1 MASFSLCVLRLFAAT
16 RFHQEAIVMR
26 VRCFGLLLLVAA
38 FGVLPHAKPQ
48 EADPARRLS
57 VPPGFVVELVAGP
70 PLVRHPVMAGF
81 DPEGRL
87 FVAETAGRNLKADEL
102 LKELPNFVRV
112 LGPAEAAGRFHKSR
126 VFADKMAF
134 PMGAL
139 WHRGALFV
147 ASPPSLWKLEDT
159 SNDGVADRRTEA
171 VTKFGFTG
179 NAADVHGPF
188 LGPDGWIY
196 WCDGRH
202 GHNIKRADGT
212 VMQGKAAR
220 IFRCKPDGSGVEV
233 VCGGG
238 MDNPVEIAFTDEGEP
253 FFTVNIIHNQPA
265 RNDAICFALEGAV
278 YPWHDVHKEF
288 PRTGDLM
295 PTVEDLGWVAPSGLM
310 RYRGGAFGKD
320 YEDNLFSCQFNRNRI
335 QRHVVTR
342 DGASFKMKTEDF
354 LTSTDKNFHPTDVL
368 EDADG
373 SLLVIDTGGW
383 FRIGCP
389 TSKIAQPEIHGAIY
403 RVRKQDAAP
412 LPDPRG
418 LDLAWQKLTLKQ
430 LGGLLDDPRFMVR
443 DRAIETL
450 AARGPSAVSMLKQL
464 LAGGSS
470 SRACRNAIWALTRID
485 GAPARAAVA
494 AALSDKDQS
503 VRLAAIHSA
512 GMHKDAKAGS
522 ALIRLLAHDDP
533 ATRRQT
539 ATALGRLQ
547 LQDAAPALLESV
559 RSATDRFLEHAL
571 IYALIQIGDAERL
584 GLALHDPHAKVCRA
598 ALIALDQ
605 MPKSPL
611 TRQQLTPL
619 LSADDASL
627 VKAALDVVARRP
639 EWGADITE
647 LLRGWIAMPRLDDA
661 RRENLRD
668 LLVGLSQEPAIQQVV
683 AEGLASKVTP
693 VPTRLALLESVARAQ
708 VAKTPPAWIAALGAA
723 LGSADGRVVQQ
734 TVAALRARNVPGF
747 DDELLRVARDS
758 KQTAEARV
766 ASVGLLAPRLK
777 TFDADLFAFL
787 VNEALPDRPPLERL
801 AVAQAFAQARLSD
814 EQLKRLAGVIVK
826 AGALEMPHLLS
837 AFEQSKSDAVGAA
850 LVKSLAEAPGL
861 ASLTPAAID
870 RALHGFSETVR
881 DDVPKLIKRLAVDV
895 AAQKTKLDELSGTL
909 AGGDVELGRNVFY
922 GPKASCAACHAVSK
936 RGGVIGPDLTK
947 IGAIRAGRDLLEAL
961 VFPSSSFA
969 RGYEPFAVETRAGK
983 LHTGIIGRETAD
995 AVVLVN
1001 ADRHEIRVPRA
1012 EIESLTP
1019 ARVSIMPQGLD
1030 AQLSREEMR
1039 HLMAFLQSLR

>member
-1 MASFSLCVLRLFAAT
+1 MGAS
-16 RFHQEAIVMR
+16 MR
-26 VRCFGLLLLVAA
+26 VRCFALLCLLAA
-38 FGVLPHAKPQ
+38 FCVLSSARPQ
-48 EADPARRLS
+48 ETDPARCLS

-70 PLVRHPVMAGF
+70 PLVQHPVMAGF
-81 DPEGRL
+81 DPAGRL

-112 LGPAEAAGRFHKSR
+112 LEPADASGRFHKSR
-126 VFADKMAF
+126 IFADKMAF

-139 WHRGALFV
+139 WHRGAVYV

-159 SNDGVADRRTEA
+159 NNDGVADRRVEA

-220 IFRCKPDGSGVEV
+220 IFRCKPDGTGVEV

-265 RNDAICFALEGAV
+265 RNDAICFALEGTV

-295 PTVEDLGWVAPSGLM
+295 PTIEDLGWVAPSGLM
-310 RYRGGAFGKD
+310 RYRSGAFGKD
-320 YEDNLFSCQFNRNRI
+320 YEGNLFSCQFNRNRI
-335 QRHVVTR
+335 QRHVVVR

-389 TSKIAQPEIHGAIY
+389 TSKIAQPEILGGIY

-412 LPDPRG
+412 APDPRG
-418 LDLAWQKLTLKQ
+418 ARLAWDTLTPKQ
-430 LGGLLDDPRFMVR
+430 LSNLLDDPRFMVR
-443 DRAIETL
+443 DRAIEEL
-450 AARGPSAVSMLKQL
+450 AKRGPAVVADVKQVL
-464 LAGGSS
+464 GSSPS
-470 SRACRNAIWALTRID
+470 SRACRNAVWALTRVD
-485 GAPARAAVA
+485 AAEARAAVA
-494 AALSDKDQS
+494 AVLMDKDQS

-512 GMHKDAKAGS
+512 GMHRDDKAGG
-522 ALIRLLAHDDP
+522 ALIRLLSHEDA
-533 ATRRQT
+533 ATRRQA
-539 ATALGRLQ
+539 ATAVGRLQ
-547 LQDAAPALLESV
+547 LKAAAPALLEGVKAAS
-559 RSATDRFLEHAL
+559 DRFLEHAL

-584 GLALHDPHAKVCRA
+584 GLALYDPHHKVRRA

-611 TRQQLTPL
+611 TREQLTPL
-619 LSADDASL
+619 LGAEDAAL
-627 VKAALDVVARRP
+627 VKAALDVVSRRP
-639 EWGADITE
+639 EWGAEIAE
-647 LLRGWIAMPRLDDA
+647 LLRGWIATPRLDDS

-668 LLVGLSQEPAIQQVV
+668 LLIGLSQAPALQKIV
-683 AEGLASKVTP
+683 AEGLASKATP
-693 VPTRLALLESVARAQ
+693 VPTRLALLEAIASAPVM
-708 VAKTPPAWIAALGAA
+708 KTPPDWISVLGAA
-723 LGSADGRVVQQ
+723 LEHRDSQVVRQAI
-734 TVAALRARNVPGF
+734 AALRARNVLGF
-747 DDELLRVARDS
+747 DDKLLRVARD
-758 KQTAEARV
+758 QEQAAQARV
-766 ASVGLLAPRLK
+766 AAVGLVAPRLK
-777 TFDADLFAFL
+777 SLDPDLFELLLA
-787 VNEALPDRPPLERL
+787 EAAPEKPPLDRL
-801 AVAQAFAQARLSD
+801 AVAQALAQARLSD
-814 EQLKRLAGVIVK
+814 EQLQRLAAVLVK
-826 AGALEMPHLLS
+826 AGAMEMPHLLS
-837 AFEQSKSDAVGAA
+837 AFEQSRSDVVGTA
-850 LVKSLAEAPGL
+850 LVKALADAPGL
-861 ASLTPAAID
+861 ASLSPAAID
-870 RALHGFSETVR
+870 RALQGYSKTVR
-881 DDVPKLIKRLAVDV
+881 DDSPKLVKRLAIDM
-895 AAQKTKLDELSGTL
+895 AAQKIKLDDLSGTL
-909 AGGDVELGRNVFY
+909 TGGDVELGRNVFY

-936 RGGVIGPDLTK
+936 KGGVIGPDLTK

-969 RGYEPFAVETRAGK
+969 RGYEPFAVETRVGK
-983 LHTGIIGRETAD
+983 VHTGIISRETAE
-995 AVVLVN
+995 AVVLVS
-1001 ADRHEIRVPRA
+1001 ADRNEVRVARA
-1012 EIESLTP
+1012 DIESLSP

-1030 AQLSREEMR
+1030 AQLSREELR

>member
-1 MASFSLCVLRLFAAT
+1 
-16 RFHQEAIVMR
+16 MR
-26 VRCFGLLLLVAA
+26 VRCYGLLLVVAA
-38 FGVLPHAKPQ
+38 FGVLPQAKPQ
-48 EADPARRLS
+48 ETDPAKRFT
-57 VPPGFVVELVAGP
+57 VPPGFVVELIAGP

-112 LGPAEAAGRFHKSR
+112 LEPADAAGRFHKGR
-126 VFADKMAF
+126 VFADQMAF

-139 WHRGALFV
+139 WHRGALYV
-147 ASPPSLWKLEDT
+147 ASPPSLWKLEDAD
-159 SNDGVADRRTEA
+159 NDGVADRRSEA

-202 GHNIKRADGT
+202 GHNIKREDGT

-220 IFRCKPDGSGVEV
+220 IFRSKPDGTGVEV

-265 RNDAICFALEGAV
+265 RNDAICFAVEGAV
-278 YPWHDVHKEF
+278 YPWHDVYKEF

-295 PTVEDLGWVAPSGLM
+295 PTVEDLGWVAPSGLA
-310 RYRGGAFGKD
+310 RYRSGAFGKE
-320 YEDNLFSCQFNRNRI
+320 YEGNLFSCQFNRNRI
-335 QRHVVTR
+335 QRHVVVR
-342 DGASFKMKTEDF
+342 EGASFKMKTEDF

-373 SLLVIDTGGW
+373 SLLVVDTGGW

-403 RVRKQDAAP
+403 RVRKQDAKPVPDARGQD
-412 LPDPRG
+412 LPWD
-418 LDLAWQKLTLKQ
+418 KLTLKQ
-430 LGGLLDDPRFMVR
+430 LGNSLDDPRFMVR

-450 AARGPSAVSMLKQL
+450 AARGASAVPTLRQL
-464 LAGGSS
+464 LAESPS
-470 SRACRNAIWALTRID
+470 SRACRNAVWVLTRIE
-485 GAPARAAVA
+485 GAEARAAVA
-494 AALSDKDQS
+494 SALMDKDQS

-512 GMHKDAKAGS
+512 GMHKDAKAGG
-522 ALIRLLAHDDP
+522 ALIRLLGHDDP
-533 ATRRQT
+533 ATRRQA

-547 LQDAAPALLESV
+547 LKDAAPALLDGV
-559 RSATDRFLEHAL
+559 KSATDRFLEHAL
-571 IYALIQIGDAERL
+571 IYALIQIGDSEGL
-584 GLALHDPHAKVCRA
+584 GLALHDPHPKVRRA

-605 MPKSPL
+605 MPKSSL
-611 TRQQLTPL
+611 TRGQLTPL
-619 LSADDASL
+619 LSAEDGSL

-639 EWGADITE
+639 EWGAEITE
-647 LLRGWIAMPRLDDA
+647 LLRGWIAEPRLDDA

-668 LLVGLSQEPAIQQVV
+668 LLVGLSQEPAIQKVV
-683 AEGLASKVTP
+683 ADGLQSKSTP
-693 VPTRLALLESVARAQ
+693 APTRLVLLESVARSPL
-708 VAKTPPAWIAALGAA
+708 VKTPPAWVTA
-723 LGSADGRVVQQ
+723 LGSALGDSNGKVVQQ
-734 TVAALRARNVPGF
+734 AVVALRTRNVPGF
-747 DDELLRVARDS
+747 DSALLNVARDP
-758 KQTAEARV
+758 KQSAEARV
-766 ASVGLLAPRLK
+766 AALGLIAPRLK
-777 TFDADLFAFL
+777 TLDAELFAFL
-787 VNEALPDRPPLERL
+787 VNEAAPDKPPLDRL
-801 AVAQAFAQARLSD
+801 AVAQALGQAKLSD
-814 EQLKRLAGVIVK
+814 EQLQRLAGIVVK

-837 AFEQSKSDAVGAA
+837 AFEQSGSHVVGTA
-850 LVKSLAEAPGL
+850 LVKALADAPGL

-870 RALHGFSETVR
+870 RALQGFSKSVR
-881 DDVPKLIKRLAVDV
+881 DDGPKLIKRLAVDV
-895 AAQKTKLDELSGTL
+895 AAQKIKLDELAGTVS
-909 AGGDVELGRNVFY
+909 GGDVELGRNVFY
-922 GPKASCAACHAVSK
+922 GPKASCAACHAVNK
-936 RGGVIGPDLTK
+936 KGGAIGPDLTK

-983 LHTGIIGRETAD
+983 VHTGIINRETAD

-1012 EIESLTP
+1012 EIESLAP

-1030 AQLSREEMR
+1030 AQLSREELR